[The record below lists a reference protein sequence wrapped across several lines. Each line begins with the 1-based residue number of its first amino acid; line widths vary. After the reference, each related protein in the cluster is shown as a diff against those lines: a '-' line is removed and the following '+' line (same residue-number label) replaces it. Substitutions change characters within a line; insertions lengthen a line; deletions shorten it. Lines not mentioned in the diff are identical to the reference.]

1 MATIAELISH
11 AENAQLRAVEAAAYK
26 AADDANF
33 AATAAR
39 LAAAKAKRIAAKAT
53 KSAS

>member
-1 MATIAELISH
+1 M
-11 AENAQLRAVEAAAYK
+11 QLSPDNLQKLAVFHGTLAK

-33 AATAAR
+33 AVTAAR